1 MDTNKRFVDRNRTEV
16 SYQEIIDGP
25 DPHTIVGVCIFDGV
39 NRRYSLPKPNRHS
52 DLISLI
58 NSRIDEDFNGDWDS
72 ARQWIANASQ
82 GFYIEDGRFID
93 RMTGAILVTLS
104 GHVDNLKWPP
114 LLYSEDL
121 W

>member
-1 MDTNKRFVDRNRTEV
+1 MHSDKRFIDRGRSEV
-16 SYQEIIDGP
+16 SHKEIIEDNNLR
-25 DPHTIVGVCIFDGV
+25 IIGVCIFDGV
-39 NRRYSLPKPNRHS
+39 NRRYMLPCPSRHS

-58 NSRIDEDFNGDWDS
+58 NSRIDADFGGDWD
-72 ARQWIANASQ
+72 AAKQWIASASQ

-93 RMTGAILVTLS
+93 RMTGASLVALS
-104 GHVDNLKWPP
+104 GDIDKLKWPP